1 MEQDIANNHSIDY
14 QKRTYAQSCT
24 TLLPDASHLEKLQD
38 AVFRMNRIKML
49 AGELLARHILRC
61 MDPEECEKPALP
73 DFTQTWCRQLF
84 KEVSVVE
91 NPKKIEGDDPELKRT
106 MELLE
111 VEMPF
116 QKPSRSGLTQML
128 SAEATVLRTTI
139 KTNIARHFKK
149 RVLSFVR
156 WTFTDDA
163 YSMLPQEY
171 TSHKLAMMQ
180 IVEDLCRTKDTSLQS
195 PNEFHNWVEQYRML
209 FGLDSLLETD
219 TLNEALEATPERF
232 LPCMKS
238 MNQVREG
245 SGWHTFA
252 LLPLTRKFRPG
263 FVVLDIATWQQVL
276 GMPIP
281 DTRKAQCK
289 ASLKKRTEERANG
302 IYVTPKDINAKK
314 KLARQQE
321 IEERKLTKRKR
332 EAEYTAANESK
343 DAQKQRKLQ
352 EKQARDEKARQLRIA
367 QQAKKDCVIAEKDD
381 YFAQFLNIRINPK
394 KGFHFSHSIRTD
406 GISARLLFTKTI
418 RASKAVSVRGTVKRG
433 LYAIDTLKHLSR
445 LEDLEVIGVDP
456 GMHDLIHAAGENYLN
471 DPSKRLRYSS
481 AQRRNDRCSNI
492 YAKKMNM
499 EKGEVIVS
507 LEQQLSAYN
516 SRSNYPMHLKEYFE
530 LRRANMETFYNF
542 YGIHKYRIRR
552 WRTFQKDQK
561 SVATLIN
568 SLKAMG
574 TKGKTT
580 VIAYGAWAN
589 ASSTFNPKS
598 IAPCIG
604 KGLRRRIATELVVA
618 DTPEHYTSKTC
629 SKCFHECGAFRELE
643 LQRRKEAKSHAKT
656 PEEEKRASRLTIRS
670 IRRCQNEKC
679 GVILNR
685 DRNAASNI
693 ATNFKLLFQG
703 QSPLRKQIATEQQ
716 LEKLKC
722 SICNA

>member
-1 MEQDIANNHSIDY
+1 
-14 QKRTYAQSCT
+14 
-24 TLLPDASHLEKLQD
+24 
-38 AVFRMNRIKML
+38 
-49 AGELLARHILRC
+49 
-61 MDPEECEKPALP
+61 
-73 DFTQTWCRQLF
+73 
-84 KEVSVVE
+84 
-91 NPKKIEGDDPELKRT
+91 
-106 MELLE
+106 
-111 VEMPF
+111 
-116 QKPSRSGLTQML
+116 
-128 SAEATVLRTTI
+128 
-139 KTNIARHFKK
+139 
-149 RVLSFVR
+149 
-156 WTFTDDA
+156 
-163 YSMLPQEY
+163 
-171 TSHKLAMMQ
+171 
-180 IVEDLCRTKDTSLQS
+180 
-195 PNEFHNWVEQYRML
+195 
-209 FGLDSLLETD
+209 
-219 TLNEALEATPERF
+219 
-232 LPCMKS
+232 
-238 MNQVREG
+238 
-245 SGWHTFA
+245 
-252 LLPLTRKFRPG
+252 
-263 FVVLDIATWQQVL
+263 
-276 GMPIP
+276 
-281 DTRKAQCK
+281 
-289 ASLKKRTEERANG
+289 
-302 IYVTPKDINAKK
+302 
-314 KLARQQE
+314 
-321 IEERKLTKRKR
+321 
-332 EAEYTAANESK
+332 
-343 DAQKQRKLQ
+343 
-352 EKQARDEKARQLRIA
+352 
-367 QQAKKDCVIAEKDD
+367 
-381 YFAQFLNIRINPK
+381 
-394 KGFHFSHSIRTD
+394 
-406 GISARLLFTKTI
+406 
-418 RASKAVSVRGTVKRG
+418 
-433 LYAIDTLKHLSR
+433 
-445 LEDLEVIGVDP
+445 
-456 GMHDLIHAAGENYLN
+456 
-471 DPSKRLRYSS
+471 
-481 AQRRNDRCSNI
+481 
-492 YAKKMNM
+492 MNM